1 MREFMD
7 KDFLLKNEP
16 AKKLYHDYAESMP
29 ILDYH
34 CHISPREI
42 AEDRRFDTI
51 TQVWLGGDHYK
62 WRLMRAFG
70 VEEKYMTGDAS
81 DQDKFRMFAK
91 CLGKAVGNPLYHWA
105 HLELKKYFGYDGVL
119 NEKTA
124 DEVYEIC
131 NKKLKEAGSSVRGLI
146 KQSNVTL
153 ICTTDDPVDTL
164 EWHDRIAADKS
175 FDVQVVPAWRPDK
188 AKNIMKPDFTDYISK
203 LSDVSGVKID
213 SFKSL
218 KEALVKRLDYFAG
231 KGCTVTDHALEYVCY
246 CPASDDEIEAICKKR
261 MSGSSLTK
269 EEDLKYQT
277 AFMLFEGGEIAR
289 RGWVMQLHFGCK
301 RDNNT
306 PMFEKLG
313 PDTGYDAID
322 AYYPMGELAD
332 FLNALHSAGSL
343 PKTIL
348 YSLNPN
354 DLQIINT
361 ILNCFNEAPAVAKL
375 QQGSAWWFNDTKT
388 GMEQQLNSVA
398 ESGNLSGFVGMLTD
412 SRSFTSYTRHEYFR
426 RILCNYLG
434 TLVENGE
441 YPASDM
447 DTLGEIVKDI
457 SYNNAIRYFGFQ
469 LDTQ

>member
-1 MREFMD
+1 MRDFMD
-7 KDFLLKNEP
+7 NDFLLMNEP
-16 AKKLYHDYAESMP
+16 AKRLYHDYAETMP

-124 DEVYEIC
+124 DTVYEIC
-131 NKKLKEAGSSVRGLI
+131 NKKLAEAGSSVRGLI
-146 KQSNVTL
+146 RQSNVTL

-164 EWHDRIAADKS
+164 EWHDKSAAEQT

-188 AKNIMKPDFTDYISK
+188 AKNITKPDFADYIAR
-203 LSDVSGVKID
+203 LSEVSGVKID
-213 SFKSL
+213 SFAAL
-218 KEALVKRLDYFAG
+218 KEALIKRLDFFAS

-246 CPASDDEIEAICKKR
+246 YPASDDEVEAIFKKR
-261 MSGSSLTK
+261 LSGSTLTK

-332 FLNALHSAGSL
+332 FLNALHSAGNL

-388 GMEQQLNSVA
+388 GMQQQLNSVA

-457 SYNNAIRYFGFQ
+457 SYNNAVRYFGFK
-469 LDTQ
+469 LDTK

>member
-1 MREFMD
+1 MKHFMD
-7 KDFLLKNEP
+7 SDFLLMNEP

-34 CHISPREI
+34 CHISPQEI
-42 AEDRRFDTI
+42 AEDRRFTTI

-70 VEEKYMTGDAS
+70 VDERFMTGDAP
-81 DQDKFRMFAK
+81 DEEKFIAFAK

-124 DEVYEIC
+124 KEVYAIC
-131 NKKLKEAGSSVRGLI
+131 NRKLAEADHSVRGLI
-146 KQSNVTL
+146 KLSGVTL

-164 EWHDRIAADKS
+164 EWHEKIAADTS

-188 AKNIMKPDFTDYISK
+188 AKNISKPDFTDYIKK
-203 LSDVSGVKID
+203 LSDVSGAEIR
-213 SFKSL
+213 SFADL
-218 KEALVKRLDYFAG
+218 KTALAKRLDYFA
-231 KGCTVTDHALEYVCY
+231 KHDCVVTDHALEYVSY
-246 CPASDDEIEAICKKR
+246 RPASADEVEAIFKKR
-261 MSGSSLTK
+261 LAGETITK
-269 EEDLKYQT
+269 EEDLIYQT
-277 AFMLFEGGEIAR
+277 AFMLFEGAEIAR

-306 PMFEKLG
+306 PMFNRLG

-322 AYYPMGELAD
+322 AYYPMAELAD
-332 FLNALHSAGSL
+332 FLNALHKDGNL

-354 DLQIINT
+354 DLPIINT
-361 ILNCFNEAPAVAKL
+361 ILNCFNEGPTVAKL
-375 QQGSAWWFNDTKT
+375 QQGSAWWFNDTKL
-388 GMEQQLNSVA
+388 GMEQQLSAVA

-441 YPASDM
+441 YPESDM
-447 DTLGEIVKDI
+447 ETLGEIVKDI
-457 SYNNAIRYFGFQ
+457 SYNNAVRYFGFR
-469 LDTQ
+469 LETR

>member
-1 MREFMD
+1 MRDFMD
-7 KDFLLKNEP
+7 NDFLLMNEP
-16 AKKLYHDYAESMP
+16 AKRLYHDYAETMP

-124 DEVYEIC
+124 DTVYEIC
-131 NKKLKEAGSSVRGLI
+131 NKKLAEAGSSVRGLI
-146 KQSNVTL
+146 RQSNVTL

-164 EWHDRIAADKS
+164 EWHDKIAADQT

-188 AKNIMKPDFTDYISK
+188 AKNITKPDFADYIAR
-203 LSDVSGVKID
+203 LSEVSGVKID
-213 SFKSL
+213 SFAAL
-218 KEALVKRLDYFAG
+218 KEALIKRLDFFAS

-246 CPASDDEIEAICKKR
+246 YPASDDEVEAIFKKR
-261 MSGSSLTK
+261 LSGSTLTK

-332 FLNALHSAGSL
+332 FLNALHSAGNL

-388 GMEQQLNSVA
+388 GMQQQLNSVA

-441 YPASDM
+441 YPASEM

-457 SYNNAIRYFGFQ
+457 SYNNAVRYFGFK
-469 LDTQ
+469 LDTK

>member
-1 MREFMD
+1 MRDFMD
-7 KDFLLKNEP
+7 NDFLLMNEP
-16 AKKLYHDYAESMP
+16 AKRLYHDYAETMP

-124 DEVYEIC
+124 DTVYEIC
-131 NKKLKEAGSSVRGLI
+131 NKKLAEAGSSVRGLI
-146 KQSNVTL
+146 RQSNVTL

-164 EWHDRIAADKS
+164 EWHDKIAADQT

-188 AKNIMKPDFTDYISK
+188 AKNITKPDFADYIAR
-203 LSDVSGVKID
+203 LSEVSGVKID
-213 SFKSL
+213 SFAAL
-218 KEALVKRLDYFAG
+218 KEALIKRLDFFAS

-246 CPASDDEIEAICKKR
+246 YPASDDEVEAIFKKR
-261 MSGSSLTK
+261 LSGSTLTK

-322 AYYPMGELAD
+322 AYYPMSELAD
-332 FLNALHSAGSL
+332 FLNALHSAGNL

-388 GMEQQLNSVA
+388 GMQQQLNSVA

-457 SYNNAIRYFGFQ
+457 SYNNAVRYFGFK
-469 LDTQ
+469 LDTK

>member
-1 MREFMD
+1 MKPFMD
-7 KDFLLKNEP
+7 KDFLLMNEP
-16 AKKLYHDYAESMP
+16 SRKLYHTYAENMP

-70 VEEKYMTGDAS
+70 VDERFMTGDAS
-81 DQDKFRMFAK
+81 DEEKFLAFAK
-91 CLGKAVGNPLYHWA
+91 VLGRAVGNPLYHWA

-124 DEVYEIC
+124 HEVYALA
-131 NKKLKEAGSSVRGLI
+131 NRKLAEPDHSVRGLI
-146 KQSNVTL
+146 KMSGVTL
-153 ICTTDDPVDTL
+153 ICTTDDPVDSL
-164 EWHDRIAADKS
+164 EWHDKIAADDS

-188 AKNIMKPDFTDYISK
+188 AKNITKPDFADYIAK
-203 LSDVSGVKID
+203 LAEVSGVSIN
-213 SFKSL
+213 SFADL
-218 KEALVKRLDYFAG
+218 KDALIRRLDFFAS
-231 KGCTVTDHALEYVCY
+231 KGCVVTDHALEYVMY
-246 CPASDDEIEAICKKR
+246 RPAEEDAIDRIFKKR
-261 MSGSSLTK
+261 LAGEAVTK
-269 EEDLKYQT
+269 EEDLQYQT
-277 AFMLFEGGEIAR
+277 AFMLFEGEQIAK

-306 PMFEKLG
+306 PMYKKLG

-322 AYYPMGELAD
+322 AYYPMAELAD
-332 FLNALHSAGSL
+332 FLDALHTAGNL

-354 DLQIINT
+354 DLPIINT

-375 QQGSAWWFNDTKT
+375 QQGSAWWFNDTKA
-388 GMEQQLNSVA
+388 GMEQQLSAVA

-412 SRSFTSYTRHEYFR
+412 SRSFTSYTRHDYFR
-426 RILCNYLG
+426 RILCNFLG

-441 YPASDM
+441 YPESDM
-447 DTLGEIVKDI
+447 ETLGEITKDI
-457 SYNNAIRYFGFQ
+457 CYNNAVRYFGFK
-469 LDTQ
+469 LDTK

>member
-1 MREFMD
+1 MRDFMD
-7 KDFLLKNEP
+7 NDFLLMNEP
-16 AKKLYHDYAESMP
+16 AKRLYHDYAETMP

-124 DEVYEIC
+124 DKVYEIC

-164 EWHDRIAADKS
+164 EWHDKIAADQT

-188 AKNIMKPDFTDYISK
+188 AKNITKPDFADYIAR
-203 LSDVSGVKID
+203 LSEVSGVKID
-213 SFKSL
+213 SFAAL
-218 KEALVKRLDYFAG
+218 KEALIKRLDFFAS

-246 CPASDDEIEAICKKR
+246 YPASDDEVEAIFKKR
-261 MSGSSLTK
+261 LSGSTLTK

-306 PMFEKLG
+306 PMFDKLG

-332 FLNALHSAGSL
+332 FLNALHSAGNL

-388 GMEQQLNSVA
+388 GMQQQLNSVA

-457 SYNNAIRYFGFQ
+457 SYNNAVRYFGFK
-469 LDTQ
+469 LDTK